1 MTKQLAL
8 RLRPELEATVKRLDG
23 GLKGPYSPDAASAAK
38 RSLKNKALQ
47 LLSATGDA
55 GVIQDLLARFR
66 EASNMT
72 DEIAAVSALADT
84 EGEPCRLTATAA
96 ALVRFLQ
103 EWV

>member
-8 RLRPELEATVKRLDG
+8 RLRLELEVTVKRLDG
-23 GLKGPYSPDAASAAK
+23 ALTGPYSPDAASAAK

-55 GVIQDLLARFR
+55 DVVRDLLARFR

-84 EGEPCRLTATAA
+84 EGEPCWLMTGFRI
-96 ALVRFLQ
+96 
-103 EWV
+103 